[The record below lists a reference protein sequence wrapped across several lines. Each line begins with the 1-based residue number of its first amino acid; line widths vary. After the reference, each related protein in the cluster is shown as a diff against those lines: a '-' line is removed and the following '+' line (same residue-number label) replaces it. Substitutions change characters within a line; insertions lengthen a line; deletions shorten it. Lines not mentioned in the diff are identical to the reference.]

1 MKTHLVWLFT
11 WRYYADAGRGNRWGG
26 KREHLL
32 LTANTIDNPHS
43 PVREAY
49 RAMWNVTSQVL
60 AHSHHYCD
68 CDGKN
73 FLVNWLNEYRT
84 KPQIS
89 QNKCSNT
96 LKEVPTLGRHRN
108 QQKLMQHASKERRRS
123 IYKYSGSAPKDHSLE
138 HVLCPTL
145 LTLPCYKPL
154 FAGC

>member
-1 MKTHLVWLFT
+1 MGWEVRALFI
-11 WRYYADAGRGNRWGG
+11 DSQHNRQSTQPSEGS
-26 KREHLL
+26 L
-32 LTANTIDNPHS
+32 PS
-43 PVREAY
+43 
-49 RAMWNVTSQVL
+49 NVGDIVGSQP
-60 AHSHHYCD
+60 SQSR
-68 CDGKN
+68 KN